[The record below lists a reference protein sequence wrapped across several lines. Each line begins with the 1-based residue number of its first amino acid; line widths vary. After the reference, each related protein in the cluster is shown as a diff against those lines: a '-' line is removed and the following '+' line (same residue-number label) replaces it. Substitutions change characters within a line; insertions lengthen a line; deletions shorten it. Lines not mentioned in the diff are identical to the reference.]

1 MSLEE
6 ILDKIFSAPE
16 AAETLSIIRHYGSK
30 CESIVEFGSR
40 GGISAI
46 AAFQA
51 LLDKKNTW
59 RPRYVAV
66 DLVED
71 ESIKKLSDLA
81 LRFEIAFHFWRGHSR
96 QYAVHECDALIW
108 DTFHTGGGFL
118 ADIER
123 MEPWIHKYI
132 FVLGTRTDGDI
143 SEATR
148 RKLDC
153 AVVARELQISEEG
166 AKQGLK
172 PAIAEFLRTH
182 ANWQQAREFGEIT
195 VLERTGQR
203 KSLFPITV

>member
-1 MSLEE
+1 MSLQE
-6 ILDKIFSAPE
+6 ILDKIFVTPE
-16 AAETLSIIRHYGSK
+16 SVETLSIIRHYGSK

-40 GGISAI
+40 GGISTI

-51 LLDKKNTW
+51 LLDTKRSW
-59 RPRYVAV
+59 RPRFVAV

-71 ESIKKLSDLA
+71 DSIKKLNDLA
-81 LRFEIAFHFWRGHSR
+81 LQFDISFHFYRGHSR
-96 QYAVHECDALIW
+96 QYALHECDALIW

-143 SEATR
+143 SEVTR

-153 AVVARELQISEEG
+153 ATVARELQISEEG
-166 AKQGLK
+166 ARQGLK
-172 PAIAEFLRTH
+172 PAIVEFLKRH
-182 ANWQQAREFGEIT
+182 GDWCQVREFGEIT
-195 VLERTGQR
+195 VLERIQLP
-203 KSLFPITV
+203 KSLFPVRA